1 MLMKKFLKRCTFAL
15 LMCGSP
21 LAVMAEW
28 VTVFSEDFPNGISL
42 NSLRDNGWTFSECS
56 LIVNNGDTENKCL
69 KMGKTEVGGS
79 ATTPSLGHVGNATLS
94 FTYGRGSTNSGATL
108 TVSLVGGGS
117 ITETAL
123 FTPSTVAH
131 TSATLHVTNATASTK
146 IVFSAGKGG
155 VAIDNVVVQMNV
167 ESPAPSAP
175 TFSLAEGYYK
185 TAQTV
190 TMNCATDGATI
201 YYTEDGTTPTD
212 ESTEYTGAITVST
225 TKTIKAVAIK
235 GSKASEVTTAW
246 YYIGDYV
253 YANAFTNETGGYK
266 SLTDDN
272 SNNTFTVSNLDI
284 GRSAIL
290 TFRMAGRKSANEL
303 NLVVWKDNVTKI
315 LEQGWTPA
323 KDEWTTAT
331 CLITLPN
338 DGSTV
343 TLTIS
348 SVDCNIDDV
357 LLVAPPTMAL
367 AENADNGST
376 LVAYNGKIVDVATT
390 RTLRANIWNTLCLP
404 FDVNRSILNAA
415 IGGGETMMRTYSS
428 YADNVMTFASVGDN
442 DVIAAGTPF
451 LLKTSVGC
459 TNPVFRAV
467 TIAATEPQTVTKGN
481 VSFKGIFSPTAL
493 QTDGSDLFIG
503 TDNCLYSPGAGT
515 NTMNGLRAYIHTTAG
530 ARIGLAFDDETQAIG
545 SVDVAP
551 QPQSVVYTLQ
561 GQRTTKA
568 RRGLYIQNG
577 KKVILK

>member
-21 LAVMAEW
+21 LAVMAE
-28 VTVFSEDFPNGISL
+28 VVDIFTEDFSSFGSVVWATT
-42 NSLRDNGWTFSECS
+42 SCNGWT
-56 LIVNNGDTENKCL
+56 LNNCFHGGNSSDVSIKIQGYAQTPELTRLSGDAHLSFNYAKVKVANGYDSYTF
-69 KMGKTEVGGS
+69 
-79 ATTPSLGHVGNATLS
+79 TLS
-94 FTYGRGSTNSGATL
+94 IE
-108 TVSLVGGGS
+108 GGGS
-117 ITETAL
+117 FEGNKQSVDI
-123 FTPSTVAH
+123 TVASTTYNTYECNIVGG
-131 TSATLHVTNATASTK
+131 TSTTK
-146 IVFSAGKGG
+146 IKFTAGGEYKNVF
-155 VAIDNVVVQMNV
+155 IDDVVITA
-167 ESPAPSAP
+167 ESTSAP

-266 SLTDDN
+266 SLTDG
-272 SNNTFTVSNLDI
+272 NNTFTVSNLDI

-290 TFRMAGRKSANEL
+290 TFRMAGRVSANEL

-367 AENADNGST
+367 AENVDNGST

>member
-146 IVFSAGKGG
+146 IVFSAGEGG

-212 ESTEYTGAITVST
+212 ESTEYAGAITVST

-246 YYIGDYV
+246 YYIGGYV

-272 SNNTFTVSNLDI
+272 SNNTFTMSNLDI

-290 TFRMAGRKSANEL
+290 TFRMAGRESANEL
-303 NLVVWKDNVTKI
+303 NLVVWKDDVTKI

-367 AENADNGST
+367 AENVDNGST

-404 FDVNRSILNAA
+404 FDVNRSVLNAA

>member
-15 LMCGSP
+15 MMCGSP

-117 ITETAL
+117 VTETAL

-146 IVFSAGKGG
+146 IVFSAGEGG

-212 ESTEYTGAITVST
+212 ESTEYAGAITVST

-290 TFRMAGRKSANEL
+290 TFRMAGRESANEL

-367 AENADNGST
+367 AENVDNGST

-404 FDVNRSILNAA
+404 FDVNRSVLNAA

-442 DVIAAGTPF
+442 DMIAAGTPF
-451 LLKTSVGC
+451 LLKTNVGC